1 MGLMRKEVFRRMST
15 DTGELLL
22 VDDLV
27 NVCKACDK
35 KFAAGR
41 THKTPAK
48 IMPNLNYFSD
58 R

>member
-1 MGLMRKEVFRRMST
+1 MRKEVFRRMST

-41 THKTPAK
+41 NHKTPAK
-48 IMPNLNYFSD
+48 KMLNLNYFSD